1 MAENQDKQP
10 KKISKFKFGLI
21 IFFTYFFRSFIFLTV
36 PALICLIFGAFRKE
50 LLIVG
55 AVLLAIDLFI
65 TLYFTIKTVRLK
77 GSHEMFNLI
86 VNAANDEKSS
96 DDSYEPYSKPDKD
109 DLYSEKAHELRST
122 ASSAKSVREVFE
134 MYKIDIADM
143 ALKDETYIVYI
154 KKEKYFFD
162 DQMHYVISFDRM
174 REINDDI
181 EQHLYMDIL
190 FEPDRFDSSIEKSFD
205 SGIDGDTAAFFE
217 NVGAH
222 LESNGLMDLP
232 VDDINVGASY

>member
-1 MAENQDKQP
+1 
-10 KKISKFKFGLI
+10 
-21 IFFTYFFRSFIFLTV
+21 V

-109 DLYSEKAHELRST
+109 DLYSEKTHELRSA

-134 MYKIDIADM
+134 MYKKTLQIWL
-143 ALKDETYIVYI
+143 LK
-154 KKEKYFFD
+154 
-162 DQMHYVISFDRM
+162 MRHISCTSR
-174 REINDDI
+174 RKSI
-181 EQHLYMDIL
+181 
-190 FEPDRFDSSIEKSFD
+190 SSMTRCIMC
-205 SGIDGDTAAFFE
+205 
-217 NVGAH
+217 
-222 LESNGLMDLP
+222 L
-232 VDDINVGASY
+232 ASTV